1 MNDPTRDLL
10 ADYQARRARVVK
22 TTAGP
27 YLDDRS
33 SVLGAADSMLQRV
46 AKARE
51 TLLAIDADLQRG
63 TISTEQAPKL
73 RKAVTEDVRAYVART
88 TAATTKV
95 VKVLPDRLLGDAFPL
110 HHDRS
115 PATAETKA
123 DLDRELAGVKADDLP
138 TALAATVRRRY
149 TEGDRL
155 GGDLLLSAHGRDRLA
170 SAGVPDAERVHAE
183 LRREL
188 ARQVPPPPGDR
199 GHAAATLGHVE
210 DWTRAYITGANAA
223 DIMLRELEAGRYD
236 PDA

>member
-1 MNDPTRDLL
+1 MDNPVRDLL
-10 ADYQARRARVVK
+10 AQYQARREAVVK
-22 TTAGP
+22 KTAGT

-51 TLLAIDADLQRG
+51 TLLAIKTDLERG
-63 TISTEQAPKL
+63 TISAEQAPKL
-73 RKAVTEDVRAYVART
+73 RKAVVDDVRSYIDRT
-88 TAATTKV
+88 AGATGKV
-95 VKVLPDRLLGDAFPL
+95 LKVLPDRLLGDAFPL

-115 PATAETKA
+115 PATAEAKA

-149 TEGDRL
+149 AEGDRL

-170 SAGVPDAERVHAE
+170 SAGVPDAERVHAS
-183 LRREL
+183 LRRDL
-188 ARQVPPPPGDR
+188 ASQVPPPPGDR

-210 DWTRAYITGANAA
+210 DWTAAYTVGMNAA
-223 DIMLRELEAGRYD
+223 DLMLRELEAGRYD